1 MIGTATVPEFEG
13 PPMRMTVQPLEN
25 RTFEANLEYKYT
37 EYIKDEFSV
46 TGGAEMVQNVQ
57 DADYV
62 LKGAIESV
70 TLPSL
75 TFSQN
80 QTQESRV
87 TVNVKVQVNDRK
99 TGKLLWQKAGSSSA
113 EFFVG
118 SSPNTSGGAGGI
130 QFNRVLQDRAL
141 EQAGQFVAEN
151 LADQFLFA
159 REQGVFTPK
168 PTKPF
173 PSSLDR
179 PQSSD
184 VQTPSV
190 TLPSGLSPEK

>member
-1 MIGTATVPEFEG
+1 MLGTATVPEFEG
-13 PPMRMTVQPLEN
+13 PPMRMVLQPLEN

-37 EYIKDEFSV
+37 EYIKDEFTV
-46 TGGAEMVQNVQ
+46 TGGAEIVQDAQ
-57 DADYV
+57 DADYI

-70 TLPSL
+70 TLPTL
-75 TFSQN
+75 TFTEN

-99 TGKLLWQKAGSSSA
+99 TGKLLWQKAGTSSA

-118 SSPNTSGGAGGI
+118 SSPNTGDGTAGI

-141 EQAGQFVAEN
+141 EQAGQFVAET
-151 LADQFLFA
+151 LADQFSFA

-168 PTKPF
+168 PAEPKPGVLDV
-173 PSSLDR
+173 PRSPGERSSSPVPPAVL
-179 PQSSD
+179 
-184 VQTPSV
+184 TP
-190 TLPSGLSPEK
+190 ER